1 MHPQL
6 ELLLELQD
14 LKAQIRELE
23 EAAEESSLEIE
34 RQVFHVEP
42 QDAVTQIRSKIEE
55 MEAALDP
62 EVELRYQRIA
72 KRRARPVVPVL
83 NGVCYGCFMAMPTAV
98 SRRNE
103 ELRWCEHCG
112 SFVYFVD

>member
-23 EAAEESSLEIE
+23 AAAEESSLEIE
-34 RQVFHVEP
+34 TQFFNVKP
-42 QDAVTQIRSKIEE
+42 DDAVAQIQSKIEE

-62 EVELRYQRIA
+62 EVETRYRRIA
-72 KRRARPVVPVL
+72 KRRIRPVVPVL

-98 SRRNE
+98 SHRNE
-103 ELRWCEHCG
+103 QIRWCENCG